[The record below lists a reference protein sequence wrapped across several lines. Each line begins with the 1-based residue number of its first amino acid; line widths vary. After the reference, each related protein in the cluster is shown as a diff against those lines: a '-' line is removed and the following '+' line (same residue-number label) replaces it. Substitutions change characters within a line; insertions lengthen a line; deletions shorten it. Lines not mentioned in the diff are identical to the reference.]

1 MLYPGFGL
9 DCFILISNLK
19 SDLFLTSCFK
29 LDDLRMKRQVL
40 NEKFLW
46 NKEIPQGTTIFF
58 SAVLLKVTLYFS
70 LYSSMS

>member
-1 MLYPGFGL
+1 
-9 DCFILISNLK
+9 
-19 SDLFLTSCFK
+19 
-29 LDDLRMKRQVL
+29 MKRQVL